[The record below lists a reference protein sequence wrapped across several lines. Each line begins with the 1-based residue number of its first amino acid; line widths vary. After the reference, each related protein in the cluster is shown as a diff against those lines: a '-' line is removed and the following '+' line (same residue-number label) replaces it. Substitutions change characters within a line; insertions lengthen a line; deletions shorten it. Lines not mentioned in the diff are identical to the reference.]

1 MLSNSVKYAIKAVLF
16 LSVNSRNKK
25 ITQVKDIAQSIK
37 VPRPYIAKLLQE
49 LSRQKLISSK
59 RGPRGGFYLSADNM
73 NEPLINIVV
82 AIDGEKRL
90 HSCVLELEKCNLD
103 APCPMHHIVYPTKS
117 KFIEYLTSE
126 TIGTFSKNFTNGDK
140 YFTEIDL

>member
-16 LSVNSRNKK
+16 LAINSNEEKR
-25 ITQVKDIAQSIK
+25 ILVKDVARSIK

-49 LSRQKLISSK
+49 LSRQNIISSK
-59 RGPRGGFYLSADNM
+59 RGPQGGFYLSETNLKESLM
-73 NEPLINIVV
+73 KIVV

-90 HSCVLELEKCNLD
+90 HSCILELEKCNLD

-117 KFIEYLTSE
+117 KFIEYLSSE
-126 TIGTFSKNFTNGDK
+126 TIGNFSKNFTNGNK
-140 YFTEIDL
+140 YFPDISF